1 MPSSAAGTPALSG
14 AVVGTVS
21 ESTYSGR
28 SHSGDGGESAFQQA
42 AAHPHQLVERNE
54 TTPPRYHHRA
64 SHSLSHHQHHPHHS
78 HQQQQRRGLVAGPSR
93 VNLAPAPS
101 AVARA
106 AEPSNFNVLE
116 GAAES
121 SGRVFITAYDD
132 KGFTVGGRD
141 LDSSILCVGDLA
153 LCWSPSCLAD
163 VTPDR
168 DGREGCGSGRYL
180 TVAGVGM
187 SWSLDSSFFPSC
199 VCCSNDIWAH
209 DMSAFLSNF
218 SLLSPLVSLLLACP
232 YHLPPPSPP
241 LCASSPQPF
250 VSLSTPS
257 IPSCSH
263 LVLMHSPK
271 QLRALCPSRPSIFP
285 LPLCLHPPPQPILFV
300 TLAFTLA
307 LTCFPPS
314 HTLFLFSASFPAPAS
329 TPPFSSPLPPLAAS
343 ACPPRS
349 LALFQLIRP
358 QPATFPPFSSLVPS
372 SSLLSLLSS
381 PLLSSPLLTASLVF
395 PFHFPCSFPFP
406 TLSPSVCTPPL
417 LSPPPLFFSPLP
429 RSPAH
434 PSRCAELLL
443 LGTGQRMQAVP
454 GELREFVRACGMK
467 LEVLST
473 RHAIATLNVLNEEG
487 RSVAAALLLPSA

>member
-163 VTPDR
+163 VTPD
-168 DGREGCGSGRYL
+168 
-180 TVAGVGM
+180 
-187 SWSLDSSFFPSC
+187 
-199 VCCSNDIWAH
+199 
-209 DMSAFLSNF
+209 
-218 SLLSPLVSLLLACP
+218 
-232 YHLPPPSPP
+232 
-241 LCASSPQPF
+241 
-250 VSLSTPS
+250 
-257 IPSCSH
+257 
-263 LVLMHSPK
+263 
-271 QLRALCPSRPSIFP
+271 
-285 LPLCLHPPPQPILFV
+285 
-300 TLAFTLA
+300 
-307 LTCFPPS
+307 
-314 HTLFLFSASFPAPAS
+314 
-329 TPPFSSPLPPLAAS
+329 
-343 ACPPRS
+343 S

-358 QPATFPPFSSLVPS
+358 QP
-372 SSLLSLLSS
+372 
-381 PLLSSPLLTASLVF
+381 
-395 PFHFPCSFPFP
+395 
-406 TLSPSVCTPPL
+406 
-417 LSPPPLFFSPLP
+417 
-429 RSPAH
+429 
-434 PSRCAELLL
+434 ELLL